1 MLNIFLNKIPNIKEY
16 PGSYF
21 IAAFI
26 CIILCIYNIKLY
38 YLIPFLF
45 TCSLSLCIYK
55 NNKINICKNN
65 KYLENQN
72 KLQNIKEHNNKI
84 IFIES
89 WLCSISDDEI
99 KNIKLLYSKSKNN
112 TVEIKFSE
120 KKPNKIFYIISDIQ
134 QHYFKYN
141 LNNNINN
148 ELIYYI
154 EDNNNLMINILKIQQ
169 NNNIYKLEFIDT
181 DFINI
186 LKKEIEQS

>member
-21 IAAFI
+21 ISTFI
-26 CIILCIYNIKLY
+26 CILCIYSKLY
-38 YLIPFLF
+38 LLILPLF
-45 TCSLSLCIYK
+45 ICSLSLCIYI

-72 KLQNIKEHNNKI
+72 KLQNKNNCNIKINL
-84 IFIES
+84 IES
-89 WLCSISDDEI
+89 WLRSIRDDEI

-112 TVEIKFSE
+112 TIEIKFSE
-120 KKPNKIFYIISDIQ
+120 KKSNKIFNIISDIQ

-141 LNNNINN
+141 LDNNINN

-154 EDNNNLMINILKIQQ
+154 KDNNLMINILKIQQ

-186 LKKEIEQS
+186 LKKKIEQS

>member
-21 IAAFI
+21 ISTCI
-26 CIILCIYNIKLY
+26 CICILCIYSKLY
-38 YLIPFLF
+38 LLILPLF
-45 TCSLSLCIYK
+45 ICSLSLCIYI
-55 NNKINICKNN
+55 NNKINIYINN
-65 KYLENQN
+65 KYLENQT

-84 IFIES
+84 IFIKS
-89 WLCSISDDEI
+89 WLCSIRNDEI

-112 TVEIKFSE
+112 TIEIKFSE
-120 KKPNKIFYIISDIQ
+120 KKPNKILNIISDIQ

-154 EDNNNLMINILKIQQ
+154 EYNNNLRINILKIQQ